1 MTSKGEDD
9 SMSHVRI
16 GFAALPRR
24 GFSLALF
31 SAFLA
36 FALFQQPGVASAQPV
51 KQIKLTDKQVQG
63 LIAAYKDMGALVAKI
78 PQDSD
83 KIDPKLQAQFEA
95 TAKKYGFASY
105 AEYDDVFNNVSLVM
119 SGIDPA
125 TKAFTEPP
133 EALKRQIAE
142 VQADKKMSKE
152 EKKQA
157 LEDMNEAL
165 KDAKPVEF
173 KENVALVTKYLDKL
187 GAIMQQQP

>member
-1 MTSKGEDD
+1 
-9 SMSHVRI
+9 MSQIRI
-16 GFAALPRR
+16 GFAALPRL

-36 FALFQQPGVASAQPV
+36 FALCQQPGVASAQPV

-63 LIAAYKDMGALVAKI
+63 LIAAYKDMGVLVAKI

-119 SGIDPA
+119 SGIDPQ

-142 VQADKKMSKE
+142 VQADKKMSRE

-157 LEDMNEAL
+157 LEEMNAAL

-173 KENVALVTKYLDKL
+173 KENVALVTKYVDKL
-187 GAIMQQQP
+187 GATMQQQP

>member
-1 MTSKGEDD
+1 
-9 SMSHVRI
+9 MSHVRI

-36 FALFQQPGVASAQPV
+36 FALFQQPGASAQPV

-78 PQDSD
+78 PQDTD

-119 SGIDPA
+119 SGIDPH

-142 VQADKKMSKE
+142 VQADKEMSKE

>member
-1 MTSKGEDD
+1 MTSEREGRLDVAH
-9 SMSHVRI
+9 SHWLSGAAATGFLSSAVFDVR
-16 GFAALPRR
+16 GVCALPATGRR
-24 GFSLALF
+24 LGTAGEADQADRQAGS
-31 SAFLA
+31 S
-36 FALFQQPGVASAQPV
+36 
-51 KQIKLTDKQVQG
+51 
-63 LIAAYKDMGALVAKI
+63 LIAGALAAKI
-78 PQDSD
+78 PQDAD
-83 KIDPKLQAQFEA
+83 KIDPKLQAQFEI

-119 SGIDPA
+119 SGIDLA

>member
-1 MTSKGEDD
+1 MASKGEDD
-9 SMSHVRI
+9 SMSHIRI
-16 GFAALPRR
+16 GFAALPRL

-63 LIAAYKDMGALVAKI
+63 LIAAYKDMGVLVAKI

-119 SGIDPA
+119 SGIDPQ

-187 GAIMQQQP
+187 GAIMQQP

>member
-1 MTSKGEDD
+1 
-9 SMSHVRI
+9 MSHIRI
-16 GFAALPRR
+16 GFAALPRL

-63 LIAAYKDMGALVAKI
+63 LIAAYKDMGVLVAKI

-119 SGIDPA
+119 SGIDPQ
-125 TKAFTEPP
+125 TKAFIEPP

-142 VQADKKMSKE
+142 VQADKTMSKE

-157 LEDMNEAL
+157 LEEMNEAL
-165 KDAKPVEF
+165 KDARPVEF

>member
-1 MTSKGEDD
+1 MP
-9 SMSHVRI
+9 HIRI
-16 GFAALPRR
+16 GFAALPPL

-63 LIAAYKDMGALVAKI
+63 LIAAYKDMGVLVAKI

-105 AEYDDVFNNVSLVM
+105 AEYDDVFNNVSLV
-119 SGIDPA
+119 
-125 TKAFTEPP
+125 PP

-142 VQADKKMSKE
+142 VQADKTMSKE

-157 LEDMNEAL
+157 LEEMNEAL
-165 KDAKPVEF
+165 KDARPVEF
-173 KENVALVTKYLDKL
+173 KENVALVTKYIDKL

>member
-1 MTSKGEDD
+1 
-9 SMSHVRI
+9 MSHIRI

-36 FALFQQPGVASAQPV
+36 FALFQQPASAQPV
-51 KQIKLTDKQVQG
+51 KQIKLTDKQIQG

-78 PQDSD
+78 PQDAD
-83 KIDPKLQAQFEA
+83 KIDPKLQAQFEV

-165 KDAKPVEF
+165 KDAKPIEF
-173 KENVALVTKYLDKL
+173 KENVALVIKYLDKL

>member
-1 MTSKGEDD
+1 
-9 SMSHVRI
+9 MSIIRTGYVVSTRQ
-16 GFAALPRR
+16 GFLGLWFLALLA
-24 GFSLALF
+24 LALF
-31 SAFLA
+31 GRGAA
-36 FALFQQPGVASAQPV
+36 TAQEM

-63 LIAAYKDMGALVAKI
+63 LIAAYKDMGALAAKI
-78 PQDSD
+78 PQDTD

-119 SGIDPA
+119 SGIDPQ
-125 TKAFTEPP
+125 TKSFTEPP

-142 VQADKKMSKE
+142 VQSDRKMSKE

-187 GAIMQQQP
+187 GAIMQQP